1 MDWKSLGKERNI
13 LEKDCK
19 FLTPSIVGDDLYM
32 LWYAVTG

>member
-13 LEKDCK
+13 LEKIVK